1 MWNPAAALTLSA
13 DQRVI
18 LERLVRAGSTPQK
31 LVLRSRIILYAAD
44 GMANNVIAETL
55 GTSRPTVLLWRERF
69 ERVGLAGLEKDAS
82 RPGRKPKIPAAKTA
96 QVIEATLQTKPPA
109 ATHWSVRTMAKAQGL
124 SRMTVQRI
132 WRRSQSKPHLTKTF
146 QLSRDKQFVEK

>member
-13 DQRVI
+13 DQRLI

-31 LVLRSRIILYAAD
+31 LVLRSRIILHAAD
-44 GMANNVIAETL
+44 GMANNGIAETL

-96 QVIEATLQTKPPA
+96 QVIEGRCKRNLRRRRIGACARWPKRKGSA
-109 ATHWSVRTMAKAQGL
+109 A
-124 SRMTVQRI
+124 
-132 WRRSQSKPHLTKTF
+132 
-146 QLSRDKQFVEK
+146 